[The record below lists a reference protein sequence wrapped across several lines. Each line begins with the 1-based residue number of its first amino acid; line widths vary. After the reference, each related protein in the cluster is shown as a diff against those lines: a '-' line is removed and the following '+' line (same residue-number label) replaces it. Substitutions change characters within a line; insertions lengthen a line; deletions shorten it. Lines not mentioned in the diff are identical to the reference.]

1 MGVVAWSKDKINLE
15 KKVEAIETDKGV
27 LSEYNQII
35 MVAA

>member
-1 MGVVAWSKDKINLE
+1 MGVVTWLKDKINLE
-15 KKVEAIETDKGV
+15 KKVEVIETDKGV

>member
-1 MGVVAWSKDKINLE
+1 MQVVTWSKDKINLE
-15 KKVEAIETDKGV
+15 KKVEVVETEKGV